1 MRFGNFKGGQLNPLN
16 QFTPYT
22 MTAHPLRLLNP
33 FNVLRRNAVFRGL
46 MDGSKVW
53 LAIGVV
59 VWGPH
64 LVRRILGKHSEHVAY
79 EQLAIGHILRI
90 EVLPQD
96 TKIERKAFRRT
107 K

>member
-1 MRFGNFKGGQLNPLN
+1 MRLGNFKGGQLNPLN
-16 QFTPYT
+16 QFTPYN
-22 MTAHPLRLLNP
+22 MTTNPLRLLNP
-33 FNVLRRNAVFRGL
+33 FNVLRRNALFRG
-46 MDGSKVW
+46 MGGSKTW
-53 LAIGVV
+53 LVIGAF

-64 LVRRILGKHSEHVAY
+64 LVRRVLGKHSEHVAF
-79 EQLAIGHILRI
+79 ERLAIGHVLRI